1 MIKNIIFAIKNGF
14 SAIAFKRDKISN
26 VNTICAKQMRKKYIK
41 PVFFF
46 VIQEVRKYEEIRTK
60 TREIKNIYPT
70 LLTYNRRNCK
80 IGISFELL
88 HHML

>member
-1 MIKNIIFAIKNGF
+1 MKNIKFTIKKGF
-14 SAIAFKRDKISN
+14 SDIEFISDKSSK
-26 VNTICAKQMRKKYIK
+26 VNTIWAKQMRKKYII

-70 LLTYNRRNCK
+70 LLTYNRHNCK
-80 IGISFELL
+80 IYIYFELL